1 MEPCT
6 SIVVS
11 LKLTTWVV
19 SFPSSVDS
27 NTFSLTLIFWCTS
40 LEEQLIHSANVVW
53 ETFPGERQIHMH
65 PISQNGNWPQNQ
77 VCFQLV
83 EPMDFIGLFIYL
95 YKYRTGVGYK
105 SKVYSKIV
113 AITKLQGSMK
123 YSFWK
128 LDTHSILHTYRH
140 IYMLKGTISYWL
152 NSSNPLRS
160 SKTNTSFFNGIK
172 HSEPYQVS
180 ETSWNNYEWFISSGW
195 NASVSRYNSTLYR
208 LLHFVFSMKHLWL
221 KK

>member
-1 MEPCT
+1 MGTDHRTKCAFNWNPSCWT
-6 SIVVS
+6 NGFY
-11 LKLTTWVV
+11 WV
-19 SFPSSVDS
+19 
-27 NTFSLTLIFWCTS
+27 
-40 LEEQLIHSANVVW
+40 
-53 ETFPGERQIHMH
+53 
-65 PISQNGNWPQNQ
+65 
-77 VCFQLV
+77 
-83 EPMDFIGLFIYL
+83 IYL

-160 SKTNTSFFNGIK
+160 SNTDTSFFNGIK
-172 HSEPYQVS
+172 HSEPYQFHKLL
-180 ETSWNNYEWFISSGW
+180 ETIMNGLFPLDGMLQSPDTTAHSTDFPILSSVWSICGW
-195 NASVSRYNSTLYR
+195 KSKM
-208 LLHFVFSMKHLWL
+208 FFF
-221 KK
+221 KKSFL